1 MANDP
6 FAIAEAPATPQA
18 SATPTTDP
26 FAAAPSAVEAQAKP
40 AAQQPVSDPF
50 AAAQT
55 TPTQTAPV
63 EDPFANASRQPDSD
77 KPETSGDLARKIWRT
92 LLPDGSLAAKVLL
105 PSGTYGASEAPPDST
120 WQKIKNVANMPLT
133 GGILSPME
141 SIPAILGD
149 ISEYELKKS
158 GHSSAAKVA
167 AGYTGEKQGEAGLVA
182 GMSSPL
188 NLGIMAATGG
198 LGAVEDVAAST
209 AARLGLSKQAIATAA
224 KYGPMV
230 ARVVNAG
237 FSIDGLRRAYN
248 NIPEI
253 KKAFEAEDTE
263 KVVQLL
269 TSTAGTVGMSTMAG
283 LHALGSVKPVAGE
296 GKTGAKTE
304 SLQTAPAVKIV
315 DSDAAKLEAE
325 QAQAQPVTKP
335 EAQAVEKEAAK
346 AEGTPKKAQLAV
358 SETNIDIVDE
368 NGKVLKSYKNT
379 PLGKELAE
387 KDLPRWQNLQAEKA
401 APKVTPLPEGAEKF
415 KASDIP
421 DGKNTAEAYGVDSPL
436 HDERVALRDRI
447 KKEFLDEAQPVPE
460 GETPTAVFL
469 GGGTASGKSRLI
481 RSLFDQ
487 GDNVLIET
495 DKIRAR
501 LPEYRE
507 WSATDPNSASARV
520 HKEASG
526 ISNDLLKDASDQRKN
541 IVLDSTT
548 AGGSEDVAKIQA
560 LKDKGYNVQLHFVNT
575 PTDIAKVWEADRV
588 KNSPHE
594 ESRGRVTPPEKIEST
609 HKGAAQTFF
618 NVKDAADEA
627 YLYDNREL
635 DKPYEKVYERIG
647 DSPEK
652 VYNKE
657 KLEEYQRKANGQETR
672 AGSDTPRGRELQE
685 ALQGQVRYLAE
696 RERSGSLRPN
706 VPDLG
711 ESLPQAEARGSINGQ
726 AVGDQGKGT
735 ARVVPDDHVPVVS
748 RDEILSEATQ
758 RLVNNSKVLR
768 EIVDP
773 AKIQTADDI
782 KTVLNQA
789 ADQIERNL
797 DPRVG
802 SRISFEQ
809 QKQLARD
816 LNMPVEELLN
826 RKSGEAFNPEHAIAS
841 RAMLQSSADHVL
853 DLAKKAASGDDGAR
867 AQMALAIARH
877 QEIISQV
884 AGVAAEAGR
893 TLGSFRISDEDLPAV
908 KISAALSKFKP
919 EILDAATKVVG
930 GLDPFD
936 LNYPAKAN
944 QVLKIAE
951 ATSQLD
957 PATLEKAAQ
966 LFSKIDPTDPGYI
979 SKTNKL
985 LQEIKPSTT
994 PEKLFEIYRN
1004 FLLSSPSTVIKK
1016 AVSEGAMGILEAAT
1030 KSLVGGLDKLK
1041 VATGVSAT
1049 PEAYASEGLWYSKGA
1064 LQALAHTKEI
1074 LNGEFDLRDAPGF
1087 EDSHARAIKGTA
1099 GQVFRIPAEAISRET
1114 NVIYAMNYF
1123 GDLNAQAAKIAL
1135 DEGLTGQ
1142 EFAARQEYLAQK
1154 PTEEMIQAANKTALH
1169 NTFQQELGETGK
1181 KFQAALQTGMGKW
1194 LFPFFKT
1201 PVNLVKASA
1210 EYSPYGLFKGTAL
1223 GDLPLQA
1230 RGILGSSIAAG
1241 IAYLASQGVITG
1253 GGPINFKQR
1262 ETKTASGWQPYSVK
1276 VADRYY
1282 SYHKAEP
1289 LGLTLSLV
1297 ADAVH
1302 SGMKD
1307 EDPAI
1312 TRSKASA
1319 ALNHI
1324 TRNVEDFPFLMQL
1337 SSVVDSLTHLGQ
1349 GHAAERVVDN
1359 LLASVVIP
1367 AIVKNVAQ
1375 GTDRTVRS
1383 PQREGTAN
1391 PLTGLS
1397 QTIQERIPGLTK
1409 NVPAD
1414 IDVTGQPVQRPTSSL
1429 GGANPFP
1436 VTTDKNDPVV
1446 KEMARLGFS
1455 VETAPINPMT
1465 VRGPRGKKIEVP
1477 GSAPTPAE
1485 AAELQQR
1492 ETRRLYEAAS
1502 LAINNPAW
1510 EQVPDVEKKVLLD
1523 RLRKL
1528 IVANRLRNL
1537 LTIRQAAQR

>member
-1 MANDP
+1 
-6 FAIAEAPATPQA
+6 
-18 SATPTTDP
+18 
-26 FAAAPSAVEAQAKP
+26 
-40 AAQQPVSDPF
+40 
-50 AAAQT
+50 
-55 TPTQTAPV
+55 
-63 EDPFANASRQPDSD
+63 
-77 KPETSGDLARKIWRT
+77 
-92 LLPDGSLAAKVLL
+92 
-105 PSGTYGASEAPPDST
+105 
-120 WQKIKNVANMPLT
+120 
-133 GGILSPME
+133 
-141 SIPAILGD
+141 
-149 ISEYELKKS
+149 
-158 GHSSAAKVA
+158 
-167 AGYTGEKQGEAGLVA
+167 
-182 GMSSPL
+182 
-188 NLGIMAATGG
+188 
-198 LGAVEDVAAST
+198 
-209 AARLGLSKQAIATAA
+209 
-224 KYGPMV
+224 
-230 ARVVNAG
+230 
-237 FSIDGLRRAYN
+237 
-248 NIPEI
+248 
-253 KKAFEAEDTE
+253 
-263 KVVQLL
+263 
-269 TSTAGTVGMSTMAG
+269 MAG
-283 LHALGSVKPVAGE
+283 LHALGSVKPAAGE

-325 QAQAQPVTKP
+325 QAQTQPGTKP
-335 EAQAVEKEAAK
+335 ETQPVEKIAAK
-346 AEGTPKKAQLAV
+346 AEESPRKALLAV

-387 KDLPRWQNLQAEKA
+387 KDLPRWQNLQAETA

-415 KASDIP
+415 DASKIA
-421 DGKNTAEAYGVDSPL
+421 GNTKDAYAEGTPQSEERIAY
-436 HDERVALRDRI
+436 RDKI
-447 KKEFLDEAQPVPE
+447 KKEFLDKATPVPE
-460 GETPTAVFL
+460 DETPTAIIL
-469 GGGTASGKSRLI
+469 GGGTASGKS
-481 RSLFDQ
+481 SLETTLSAE
-487 GDNVLIET
+487 NPNAVVANT
-495 DKIRAR
+495 DKVKNR

-507 WSATDPNSASARV
+507 WKDSDPENASKRV
-520 HKEASG
+520 HNEAS
-526 ISNDLLKDASDQRKN
+526 DVTKDVVTQAADQRKN
-541 IVLDSTT
+541 LIIDSTT
-548 AGGSEDVAKIQA
+548 AGTDDADLIRD
-560 LKDKGYNVQLHFVNT
+560 LKAKGYKVELRFIDI
-575 PTDIAKVWEADRV
+575 PTDTAIDR
-588 KNSPHE
+588 E
-594 ESRGRVTPPEKIEST
+594 ELRYHKSMDENNRGRKTPLANIEKT
-609 HKGAAQTFF
+609 HRDAAKNFF
-618 NVKDAADEA
+618 DLRDMADEA
-627 YLYDNREL
+627 RLYDNSGEQREL
-635 DKPYEKVYERIG
+635 VYERIG
-647 DSPEK
+647 NNPEK
-652 VYNKE
+652 VYNDDKYE
-657 KLEEYQRKANGQETR
+657 QYRNKAEGREQRRVSAGDGNPRVSGENHGNAGGLPSQIPGQDVPNAGTGAGD
-672 AGSDTPRGRELQE
+672 AGSVQEGQVGAEGSRIGRLHDDVSRVP
-685 ALQGQVRYLAE
+685 ASQGQGR
-696 RERSGSLRPN
+696 
-706 VPDLG
+706 D
-711 ESLPQAEARGSINGQ
+711 
-726 AVGDQGKGT
+726 T
-735 ARVVPDDHVPVVS
+735 AKVVPDDHIPVVS
-748 RDEILSEATQ
+748 RDEILSEASQ
-758 RLVNNSKVLR
+758 RLVNNSNVLR
-768 EIVDP
+768 EIVDA

-789 ADQIERNL
+789 ADQIDRNL

-802 SRISFEQ
+802 SRISFEA

-816 LNMPVEELLN
+816 LNMPVEDLLN

-853 DLAKKAASGDDGAR
+853 DLAKKAANGDDGAR

-966 LFSKIDPTDPGYI
+966 LFSKIDPSDPGYI

-1016 AVSEGAMGILEAAT
+1016 AVSESAMGILEAAT
-1030 KSLVGGLDKLK
+1030 KGLVGGLDRLK
-1041 VATGVSAT
+1041 VATGVSEK
-1049 PEAYASEGLWYSKGA
+1049 PEAWASEGLWYSKGA

-1099 GQVFRIPAEAISRET
+1099 GQVIRIPAEVISRQT
-1114 NVIYAMNYF
+1114 NLVYAMNYF

-1154 PTEEMIQAANKTALH
+1154 PTEEMIQSANKVGLH
-1169 NTFQQELGETGK
+1169 NTFQQELGVTGQK
-1181 KFQAALQTGMGKW
+1181 WQRALQTSIGKW
-1194 LFPFFKT
+1194 LFPFFRT

-1230 RGILGSSIAAG
+1230 RGILGSSIAAA
-1241 IAYLASQGVITG
+1241 IAYLASQGTITG
-1253 GGPINFKQR
+1253 GGPTDFKQR
-1262 ETKTASGWQPYSVK
+1262 ETKEATGWEAYSVK
-1276 VADRYY
+1276 VGDEYF

-1289 LGLTLSLV
+1289 LGLVLSLV

-1324 TRNVEDFPFLMQL
+1324 TRNVQDFPFLMQL
-1337 SSVVDSLTHLGQ
+1337 SSIVDGLTHLGQ
-1349 GHAAERVVDN
+1349 GHTAERVVDN
-1359 LLASVVIP
+1359 LLASAVVP
-1367 AIVKNVAQ
+1367 SLVKTVAQ

-1397 QTIQERIPGLTK
+1397 ETIQERIPGLTK

-1414 IDVTGQPVQRPTSSL
+1414 IDVTGQPVQRPASSL

-1436 VTTDKNDPVV
+1436 VTTDKNDPVT

-1492 ETRRLYEAAS
+1492 ETRRFYEAAS
-1502 LAINNPAW
+1502 LAVNNPAW

-1537 LTIRQAAQR
+1537 LAIRQAAQQ